1 MAKTRA
7 THKTTSSA
15 DTPGAETVID
25 GRLAGDGLLSRLRQ
39 HSPVTAGL
47 VAAIM
52 LALGLSAWPYIAPY
66 LTAPSDDP
74 WQLSV
79 EQELADLRSELAVLG
94 ARQDKITQGLQGL
107 QAGQAELDETMA
119 DLVRSMA
126 QSVETVTA
134 AIDRFDQQIAYLS
147 EQSSASSAESQ
158 QAQPAAASVQTDQ
171 QTSLTDPASSD
182 QPASRQDSSADGSGL
197 LPELS
202 VPDVFGLWQ
211 GLSEWFGGLVSVD
224 RISREQSEQQ

>member
-15 DTPGAETVID
+15 DTPAAETVID

-66 LTAPSDDP
+66 LTEPSDDP

-79 EQELADLRSELAVLG
+79 EQ
-94 ARQDKITQGLQGL
+94 
-107 QAGQAELDETMA
+107 
-119 DLVRSMA
+119 
-126 QSVETVTA
+126 
-134 AIDRFDQQIAYLS
+134 
-147 EQSSASSAESQ
+147 
-158 QAQPAAASVQTDQ
+158 
-171 QTSLTDPASSD
+171 
-182 QPASRQDSSADGSGL
+182 
-197 LPELS
+197 
-202 VPDVFGLWQ
+202 
-211 GLSEWFGGLVSVD
+211 
-224 RISREQSEQQ
+224 